1 MNRAYSL
8 RQKEVINVLDGTR
21 LGFVSDVE
29 INLADGRIEGIV
41 IPGQTRLFGLLGKD
55 NEYIIPWDNI
65 IKVGEDIILVE
76 MDQRTLKKYFE
87 Y

>member
-21 LGFVSDVE
+21 LGYVCDVE
-29 INLADGRIEGIV
+29 INFNDGRIEGIV
-41 IPGQTRLFGLLGKD
+41 LPGQRRWFGIFGKQS
-55 NEYIIPWDNI
+55 EYIIPWENI
-65 IKVGEDIILVE
+65 IRVGDDIIIVE
-76 MDQRTLKKYFE
+76 MDERTIRKYLE

>member
-1 MNRAYSL
+1 MNRAYNL
-8 RQKEVINVLDGTR
+8 KQKEVINVCDGTR

-29 INLADGRIEGIV
+29 INLSDGRIEGII
-41 IPGQTRLFGLLGKD
+41 IPGSSKWLGILGK
-55 NEYIIPWDNI
+55 NSEYIIPWDSI

-76 MDQRTLKKYFE
+76 LDERTLKKFFE

>member
-29 INLADGRIEGIV
+29 INLADGRIEGII
-41 IPGQTRLFGLLGKD
+41 IPGQTRVFGLLGKD